1 VVLVAVVEDGHH
13 GNGVIAVVVWASS
26 SEQSGRRRAL
36 KNDVVEAVRL
46 CVVLADRGEV
56 GKAGVVLVDHDE
68 VGEARWA
75 QSRGRSGC
83 RWRVIGLLSW

>member
-1 VVLVAVVEDGHH
+1 
-13 GNGVIAVVVWASS
+13 
-26 SEQSGRRRAL
+26 
-36 KNDVVEAVRL
+36 VEAVRL